1 MGPNFLMPP
10 TDIKRQ
16 AIFVLLISVLFNA
29 IGQILFKA
37 ARLAYPEDSL
47 VSIFFHIETWL
58 GFILYGLSAICWLWV
73 LSRAQLSFAYPVL
86 ALSFPIVVALSAV
99 LFGEYV
105 STLRWMGVIVIVL
118 GVSLLA
124 KT

>member
-1 MGPNFLMPP
+1 MFKNTAF
-10 TDIKRQ
+10 I
-16 AIFVLLISVLFNA
+16 VLLLSVVLNA
-29 IGQILFKA
+29 GGQILFKA

-58 GFILYGLSAICWLWV
+58 GFILYGLSAVCWLWV

-99 LFGEYV
+99 LFGEYI
-105 STLRWMGVIVIVL
+105 SALRWAGVAVIVL

>member
-1 MGPNFLMPP
+1 MILS
-10 TDIKRQ
+10 DLDSSKRR
-16 AIFVLLISVLFNA
+16 ALIVLLLSVLLNA
-29 IGQILFKA
+29 TGQVMFKS
-37 ARLAYPEDSL
+37 ARLNHPEANLSE
-47 VSIFFHIETWL
+47 IFFYYETWL
-58 GFILYGLSAICWLWV
+58 GFILYGLSAVCWLWV

-99 LFGEYV
+99 LFGEFI
-105 STLRWMGVIVIVL
+105 SPLRWAGVAVIVL